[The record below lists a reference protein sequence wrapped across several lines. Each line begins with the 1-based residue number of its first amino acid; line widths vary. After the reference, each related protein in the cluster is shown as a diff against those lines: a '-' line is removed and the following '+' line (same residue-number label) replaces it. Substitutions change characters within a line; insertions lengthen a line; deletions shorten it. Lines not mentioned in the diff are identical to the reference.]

1 MEKIAIV
8 VKGGM
13 VQDVYGTPNLYQTEV
28 EIIDLDTT
36 DPNEEQ
42 ASQDRLQVVQQYLC
56 KLR

>member
-1 MEKIAIV
+1 MEKIAVV

-13 VQDVYGTPNLYQTEV
+13 VQDVYTTPNLYQTEV

-36 DPNEEQ
+36 DPDEER
-42 ASQDRLQVVQQYLC
+42 ASKDRLQVVQQYLC

>member
-13 VQDVYGTPNLYQTEV
+13 VQDVYGTPKLYQTEV

-36 DPNEEQ
+36 DLDEERV
-42 ASQDRLQVVQQYLC
+42 SQDRLQVVQQYLC

>member
-13 VQDVYGTPNLYQTEV
+13 VQDVYGTPKLYQTDV

-36 DPNEEQ
+36 DPDEERV
-42 ASQDRLQVVQQYLC
+42 SLDRLQVVQQYLC
-56 KLR
+56 KLH

>member
-1 MEKIAIV
+1 MEKIAVV

-13 VQDVYGTPNLYQTEV
+13 VQDVYATPNLYQTEV

-36 DPNEEQ
+36 DPDEER
-42 ASQDRLQVVQQYLC
+42 ASQNRLQVVQQYLC

>member
-1 MEKIAIV
+1 MEKIAVV

-13 VQDVYGTPNLYQTEV
+13 VQDVYATPNLYQTEV

-36 DPNEEQ
+36 DPDEERV
-42 ASQDRLQVVQQYLC
+42 SQDRLQVVQQYLC

>member
-36 DPNEEQ
+36 DPDEEQ
-42 ASQDRLQVVQQYLC
+42 AFQDRLRVVQQYLC